1 MNEEEEKKFEEST
14 IYFDHFL
21 TDITQFEFPDTFA
34 ASWLA
39 QFVLTFDQSKHL
51 QKNS

>member
-1 MNEEEEKKFEEST
+1 MNEEEEEKKFEEST
-14 IYFDHFL
+14 ISTIFL

-34 ASWLA
+34 VPWLA
-39 QFVLTFDQSKHL
+39 QFVLTFDQSQHL